1 MTLRLLTQ
9 KEALILL
16 KKYKI
21 NYVNSGSVKNP
32 EEGIKLANKLGYPV
46 VVKIDSESIIHK
58 SEMKAVVT
66 NITDTN
72 KLRQTINEMQ
82 NMLNS
87 KNIKNYTFLIQKQI
101 KGVEIVVGSKKDSQ
115 FGQMIMAGLGGIF
128 VELYKDVSFRIA
140 PINKNE
146 SLKML
151 QETKAIRLLEG
162 FRGDNKKATDKLGI
176 IIENTS
182 KLIFNEPQITELDFN
197 PVMVDEK
204 DAIVVDARIMVEE

>member
-21 NYVNSGSVKNP
+21 DYVCSGSVKNI

-58 SEMKAVVT
+58 SEMKAVYI
-66 NITDTN
+66 NITDNN
-72 KLRQTINEMQ
+72 KLRQTLSEMQ
-82 NMLNS
+82 KMLNS
-87 KNIKNYTFLIQKQI
+87 KSIKNYTFLIQKQI
-101 KGVEIVVGSKKDSQ
+101 KGIEIVVGSKKDPQ
-115 FGQMIMAGLGGIF
+115 FGQMIMAGMGGVFI
-128 VELYKDVSFRIA
+128 ELYKDVSFRIA

-146 SLKML
+146 ALKML

-162 FRGDNKKATDKLGI
+162 FRGDTKKATDKLCS

-182 KLIFNEPQITELDFN
+182 KLIFNEPQIAELDFN
-197 PVMVDEK
+197 PIIVDEK
-204 DAIVVDARIMVEE
+204 EASVVDARIMVEE